1 MRPTRAALI
10 VAATALTP
18 ALLLATPASAT
29 AAAAAPTSAP
39 VTQATAGNDK
49 PVDEMSEDDLRIAVL
64 RILGGKNV
72 GVGVTREA
80 NAALNGTPEELRAFL
95 ETGYRLARF
104 EDDRVAVF
112 TILGRKDT
120 GPRVKEEINKLLN
133 NNGSPEEFRAFH
145 ETGYRLARAE
155 DDRVAI
161 GKILA
166 KPNISKALRK
176 AAENALVDGTPE
188 ALRRFLEVGQ
198 YEVGGK

>member
-1 MRPTRAALI
+1 MKTGYR
-10 VAATALTP
+10 
-18 ALLLATPASAT
+18 LA
-29 AAAAAPTSAP
+29 
-39 VTQATAGNDK
+39 QA
-49 PVDEMSEDDLRIAVL
+49 EDDRVALFT
-64 RILGGKNV
+64 ILGRKDTGRGVKEAISRLV
-72 GVGVTREA
+72 GD
-80 NAALNGTPEELRAFL
+80 GTPEELRAFL

-104 EDDRVAVF
+104 EDDRVALF

-161 GKILA
+161 GRILA

-188 ALRRFLEVGQ
+188 TLRHFLEVGQ
-198 YEVGGK
+198 YEAGGK